1 MKAIVPFKAVN
12 AKSRLSSVLTE
23 EERGRL
29 ARLMLKDITST
40 LKAAGVEVAL
50 LATTP
55 LEWGGEVIVSEKD
68 LNAALNDV
76 LSMAKEP
83 IMIIMADVPL
93 ISEKNVR
100 DMLASKTDLVIS
112 PGRGGGTNVQYVKDP
127 SRYHVDYYGA
137 SFLDHLRIAKENG
150 LTVEVF
156 DSFNM
161 SSDIDEP
168 GDLIELYIHGRGEA
182 AEYLRSITT
191 LDTTRGRVK
200 VVGGA
205 REDRSQAPHASRRPV
220 TTG

>member
-40 LKAAGVEVAL
+40 LRRAGVDVAL
-50 LATTP
+50 LATAP

-76 LSMAKEP
+76 LASAEEP

-93 ISEKNVR
+93 VSEKNVR
-100 DMLASKTDLVIS
+100 DMLDSKADLVIS
-112 PGRGGGTNVQYVKDP
+112 PGRGGGTNVQYIKEP

-137 SFLDHLRIAKENG
+137 SFLDHLRIAKENC
-150 LTVEVF
+150 LTIEVF
-156 DSFNM
+156 DSFNT

-168 GDLIELYIHGRGEA
+168 GDLIELYIHGKGEA
-182 AEYLRSITT
+182 AEYLRSITA

-200 VVGGA
+200 VIGG
-205 REDRSQAPHASRRPV
+205 SQDNKPHAAHTPGRPV
-220 TTG
+220 STG